1 MFVRKNRKEKPVR
14 AKSSRN
20 SGRVAIQ
27 PEYDNPHVVSTTRPG
42 LFLDSTFSTIFIAE
56 IVVTKSRS
64 DPPRNRFDL
73 TDESLT
79 ALFGVREPS
88 PNPDDFGQTEGSLA
102 AEMMHKLDNI
112 KIKNRLD
119 FDQASQSSQNVS
131 EMDRTTCCTLHS
143 FVSDDTISREE
154 IAPMM
159 MTPSSKPGF
168 PNIDS
173 VR

>member
-1 MFVRKNRKEKPVR
+1 MKF
-14 AKSSRN
+14 
-20 SGRVAIQ
+20 I
-27 PEYDNPHVVSTTRPG
+27 TTTC
-42 LFLDSTFSTIFIAE
+42 LANISWSLSLI
-56 IVVTKSRS
+56 KSRL

-88 PNPDDFGQTEGSLA
+88 PNLDGFGQTEEPGSLA

-119 FDQASQSSQNVS
+119 FDEVSQSSQNMS
-131 EMDRTTCCTLHS
+131 EMDRTTCCTLKS

-159 MTPSSKPGF
+159 MTPSSKSGF
-168 PNIDS
+168 VKTQSFSATELTISITKMSYCQTFTTVGAKQKNQ
-173 VR
+173 R